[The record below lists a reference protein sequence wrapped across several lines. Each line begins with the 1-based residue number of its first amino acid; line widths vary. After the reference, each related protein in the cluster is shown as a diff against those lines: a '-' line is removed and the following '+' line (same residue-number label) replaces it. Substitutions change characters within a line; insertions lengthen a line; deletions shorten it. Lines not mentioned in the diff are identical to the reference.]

1 MTTGAVPDGILVK
14 DAVRRIRRPGGAGIC
29 IQVRHTRN
37 TAGIQTEMV
46 KKLKKNGLKMILM
59 TAAALLSG
67 GLIACSGA
75 GAAEAMEVMPA
86 ESRSEQ
92 IIWLDESD
100 AGTPVEP
107 DAENAAEAEAENTV
121 ESDAQEAAEADAEI
135 TAKAEDSDAADAP
148 YLDPDGAYTSKDDV
162 ALYLYLY
169 GELPDNFITK
179 NEARDLGWPGGSLEP
194 YAPGKSIGGDYF
206 GNYEGKLP
214 KRKGLQYHECDIDTM
229 GRRGRGA
236 KRIIY
241 GTDGS
246 IYYTDDHYESFTQ
259 LYEGDN

>member
-1 MTTGAVPDGILVK
+1 M
-14 DAVRRIRRPGGAGIC
+14 
-29 IQVRHTRN
+29 
-37 TAGIQTEMV
+37 
-46 KKLKKNGLKMILM
+46 KKYSLKMMLM
-59 TAAALLSG
+59 TAAALISG
-67 GLIACSGA
+67 GLIACSSA
-75 GAAEAMEVMPA
+75 GSAEAMEVLPA
-86 ESRSEQ
+86 DARTEQ
-92 IIWLDESD
+92 IVWLDEPD

-107 DAENAAEAEAENTV
+107 EETEDLIISDEAEPSDGSAAAAVPDDDAAEP
-121 ESDAQEAAEADAEI
+121 EAAEE
-135 TAKAEDSDAADAP
+135 TEDEP

-229 GRRGRGA
+229 GRRSRGA

-246 IYYTDDHYESFTQ
+246 IYYTDDHYESFEQ
-259 LYEGDN
+259 LYGGDY